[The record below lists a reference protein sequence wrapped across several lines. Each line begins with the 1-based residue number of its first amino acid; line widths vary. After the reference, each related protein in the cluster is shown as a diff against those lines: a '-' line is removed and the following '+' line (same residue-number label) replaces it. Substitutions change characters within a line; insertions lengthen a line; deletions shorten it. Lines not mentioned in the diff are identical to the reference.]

1 VPSSADTWNSR
12 YTDPSFHPAPQPN
25 PFLLESLPFL
35 PHGRALDLACG
46 AGQNAIHLAE
56 RGWQVTAIDGSS
68 AALDRAAALAAS
80 RGIHFRRAAPGST
93 GFSLRSSLSPARP
106 HPARPEPSRR
116 DSPGAGDGASAP
128 ASDSSASS
136 QLLLIEADLE
146 SLSLPAASF
155 DVILCLRYL
164 QRSLFPAME
173 RALRPGGI
181 LVYETFTTGQLSFES
196 GPRNPDHLL
205 KPGEL
210 RTAFFHLTTLFYREW
225 KSREALASLLARKPS
240 RHRA

>member
-1 VPSSADTWNSR
+1 MPSSADTWNSR

-35 PHGRALDLACG
+35 PRGRALDLACG
-46 AGQNAIHLAE
+46 AGQNAIHLAAL
-56 RGWQVTAIDGSS
+56 GWQVTAIDVSS
-68 AALDRAAALAAS
+68 AALDRAAALASS
-80 RGIHFRRAAPGST
+80 RGVH
-93 GFSLRSSLSPARP
+93 L
-106 HPARPEPSRR
+106 RR
-116 DSPGAGDGASAP
+116 DRSFSSGDSK
-128 ASDSSASS
+128 
-136 QLLLIEADLE
+136 LLLIEADLE

-225 KSREALASLLARKPS
+225 KSTEALASLLARKPS